1 MLNTIVRYN
10 IYLTLNYSK
19 LKYYRINILQF
30 LIFLLIF
37 PYKKVILN
45 VGKRFA
51 LFQILNF
58 QNYQIII
65 IIIQI
70 FSINDINNL
79 LPVIFI

>member
-10 IYLTLNYSK
+10 ITLNYSK

-37 PYKKVILN
+37 LYKKVILN
-45 VGKRFA
+45 VGKRIA

-70 FSINDINNL
+70 FSLNDINNL

>member
-10 IYLTLNYSK
+10 ITLNYLK

-45 VGKRFA
+45 VGKRIA

-65 IIIQI
+65 IHYYSNI
-70 FSINDINNL
+70 FYQRY
-79 LPVIFI
+79 